1 MYTEVDVVYKV
12 KYLGKNKILFN
23 LREIITLSKQFDSLS
38 EYIKNQSSQE
48 TPNLQI
54 NLEK

>member
-1 MYTEVDVVYKV
+1 MKMYTEVDVEYKV

-38 EYIKNQSSQE
+38 EYIKNQSS
-48 TPNLQI
+48 
-54 NLEK
+54 